1 MNDSDV
7 RDVRILLVEDDELN
21 RALIRIILARAA
33 DPELRTARLVEAGSL
48 SAARAALAEAPFD
61 LVLLDAGL
69 PDGDGLSLASDIA
82 DAAGS
87 RRPAVVALTGDAAP
101 ESRTRALAAGC
112 DAFLVKGSYSATDMV
127 GELAAQLAARRRS
140 D

>member
-33 DPELRTARLVEAGSL
+33 DPELRTAR
-48 SAARAALAEAPFD
+48 LAEAPFD